1 MVKVK
6 VATAVLTVVGM
17 AAGVAVWAQTPMR
30 EGRWEN
36 VVQMQMAGMP
46 SPMPEMK
53 SAQCVTPEQLKDP
66 QKSLPTGPG
75 TGNCKVSDYKIDGS
89 KVSWKTA
96 CEGITGS
103 GELVFQGDA
112 YTGTIT
118 MVAPQGTMTMKLRGQ
133 RVGDCTP

>member
-1 MVKVK
+1 MFKAKV
-6 VATAVLTVVGM
+6 VTALLAV
-17 AAGVAVWAQTPMR
+17 AAGAAGAIVWAQVPMR
-30 EGRWEN
+30 EGRWE
-36 VVQMQMAGMP
+36 VIAQMQMAGMP

-53 SAQCVTPEQLKDP
+53 SLQCVTPEQLKDP
-66 QKSLPTGPG
+66 AKALPSGPG
-75 TGNCKVSDYKIDGS
+75 SGNCKLSDYKVDGS

-96 CEGITGS
+96 CEGIAGS

-118 MVAPQGTMTMKLRGQ
+118 MAAPQGTMTMKLRGQ